1 MIEVIQ
7 GPNKGNQNKLVEDKV
22 VDNIRDIMY
31 IMRKEENLDKKGIKN
46 DDDELISFNTKIMIL
61 LVSLLEGNSD

>member
-22 VDNIRDIMY
+22 VDNIRDIMFF
-31 IMRKEENLDKKGIKN
+31 MRKEENLDKKGIKN